1 MAYDFAFVAHDF
13 AFVDVSII
21 FSPNQSLVKS
31 AVIINSRGYF
41 YEFVAVLVGGLNMT
55 SLSIDS
61 S

>member
-1 MAYDFAFVAHDF
+1 MPIAHDF

-21 FSPNQSLVKS
+21 FSHNQSLVKS
-31 AVIINSRGYF
+31 AVIINSRGYS
-41 YEFVAVLVGGLNMT
+41 YEYVAVLGCGLNMT

>member
-1 MAYDFAFVAHDF
+1 MALDF

-31 AVIINSRGYF
+31 AVIINSRGYS
-41 YEFVAVLVGGLNMT
+41 YYVAVLVGGLNMT